1 MESSSRI
8 KTTRNVNTLDMYE
21 KVMELCRRRGI
32 LWSSFEIYGGL
43 SGFVTYGPIGAVLK
57 RNVEDKWREWFI
69 TKQGFVEIDSPVIM
83 PQVVFKAS
91 GHSDHFTDPMV
102 GCLDC
107 KKQYR
112 ADHLIENAIGKI
124 VEGLSIE
131 ELDGLIKE
139 NEITCPDCGGSLGNV
154 VLFNLMFRT
163 TIGPYGGNIGYARP
177 EAAQGMFVDFKRVF
191 SAKREQ
197 LPLGIAQIGRTFR
210 NEISPRKGVIRL
222 REFTI
227 MEVEVFIDP
236 SELTSCARLVD
247 VENEELAI
255 LTSDAQQKEGHI
267 EVVTAREAVRK
278 GMVVSEWIAYFLV
291 ISRSFVSSLGV
302 PPEKQRFREQL
313 PWERAH
319 YSKQTIDHQVL
330 LERFGWSE
338 VAGHAYRTDWDL
350 GRHMKFSGTDLR
362 AFKQY
367 ERPKIVERTIIKPRL
382 KAIRKRFGNATGEIL
397 SFLKESDPEM
407 VQKTIKEDGFYPVGK
422 NRVGPEHLTFDKRT
436 EKVSGSRFIPHVI
449 EPSFGADRLVY
460 SALEYAYSEKEKR
473 VILKLPPAIAP
484 IQIAVFPLLE
494 RDRLPE
500 VAQKIYDMLLE
511 EGFRTELDVSGSI
524 GRRYARS
531 DEIGIPIAVTVDYQ
545 SLEDDTVTIRNRD
558 SWQQLR
564 NRIENLG
571 RLFDGFF
578 KGRIGFEK
586 LGKTI

>member
-1 MESSSRI
+1 M
-8 KTTRNVNTLDMYE
+8 LDLYE

-43 SGFVTYGPIGAVLK
+43 SGFVTYGPIGATLK
-57 RNVEDKWREWFI
+57 RNVEDKWREWFV
-69 TKQGFVEIDSPVIM
+69 TKQGFVEIDSPIIM
-83 PQVVFKAS
+83 PQAVFRAS
-91 GHSDHFTDPMV
+91 GHTDHFTDPMV

-112 ADHLIENAIGKI
+112 ADHLIENATGKV
-124 VEGLSIE
+124 VEGLGIE
-131 ELDGLIKE
+131 ELDSLIKE
-139 NEITCPDCGGSLGNV
+139 NNIICPDCGGPLGKV
-154 VLFNLMFRT
+154 DLFNLMFKT
-163 TIGPYGGNIGYARP
+163 TIGPYRGNIGYARP

-236 SELTSCARLVD
+236 NELALCPRLSD
-247 VENEELAI
+247 VENEELTI
-255 LTSDAQQKEGHI
+255 LTSDAQQKEGQAEI
-267 EVVTAREAVRK
+267 VTAREAVEKRI
-278 GMVVSEWIAYFLV
+278 VASEWIAYFLV
-291 ISRSFVSSLGV
+291 VSKSFISSLGV

-319 YSKQTIDHQVL
+319 YSKQTMDHQVL

-362 AFKQY
+362 AFKKYDQ
-367 ERPKIVERTIIKPRL
+367 PKMVKRTVIKPDV
-382 KAIRKRFGNATGEIL
+382 KSIRKDFGSATGEIL
-397 SFLKESDPEM
+397 SSLKETDPET
-407 VQKTIKEDGFYPVGK
+407 VKEAVEEYGFYSIGK
-422 NRVGPEHLTFDKRT
+422 NRIDSEHIAFDEKMK
-436 EKVSGSRFIPHVI
+436 KVSGSRFIPHVI
-449 EPSFGADRLVY
+449 EPSFGADRVVY

-473 VILKLPPAIAP
+473 VILKLPPGIAP

-494 RDRLPE
+494 KDRLPE
-500 VAQKIYDMLLE
+500 VARDIHDTLLE
-511 EGFRTELDVSGSI
+511 DGFRVELDVSGSI

-545 SLEDDTVTIRNRD
+545 TLEDDTVTVRNRD
-558 SWQQLR
+558 SWVQLR
-564 NRIENLG
+564 NKIEDLKELLDSFFKERIE
-571 RLFDGFF
+571 
-578 KGRIGFEK
+578 FEK
-586 LGKTI
+586 LGKPI

>member
-1 MESSSRI
+1 M
-8 KTTRNVNTLDMYE
+8 LDLYE

-43 SGFVTYGPIGAVLK
+43 SGFVTYGPIGATLK
-57 RNVEDKWREWFI
+57 RNVEDKWREWFV
-69 TKQGFVEIDSPVIM
+69 TKQGFAEIDSPIIM
-83 PQVVFKAS
+83 PQAVFRAS
-91 GHSDHFTDPMV
+91 GHTDHFTDPMV

-112 ADHLIENAIGKI
+112 ADHLIENATGKV
-124 VEGLSIE
+124 VEGLGIE
-131 ELDGLIKE
+131 ELDSLIKE
-139 NEITCPDCGGSLGNV
+139 NNIICPDCGGPLGKV
-154 VLFNLMFRT
+154 DLFNLMFKT
-163 TIGPYGGNIGYARP
+163 TIGPYRGNIGYARP

-236 SELTSCARLVD
+236 NELALCPRLSD
-247 VENEELAI
+247 VENEELTI
-255 LTSDAQQKEGHI
+255 LTSDAQQKEGQAEI
-267 EVVTAREAVRK
+267 VTAREAVEKRI
-278 GMVVSEWIAYFLV
+278 VASEWIAYFLV
-291 ISRSFVSSLGV
+291 VSKSFISSLGV

-319 YSKQTIDHQVL
+319 YSKQTMDHQVL

-362 AFKQY
+362 AFKKYDQ
-367 ERPKIVERTIIKPRL
+367 PKMVKRTVIKPDV
-382 KAIRKRFGNATGEIL
+382 KSIRKDFGSATGEIL
-397 SFLKESDPEM
+397 SSLKETDPET
-407 VQKTIKEDGFYPVGK
+407 VKEAVEEYGFYSIGK
-422 NRVGPEHLTFDKRT
+422 NRIDSEHIAFDEKMK
-436 EKVSGSRFIPHVI
+436 KVSGSRFIPHVI
-449 EPSFGADRLVY
+449 EPSFGADRVVY

-473 VILKLPPAIAP
+473 VILKLPPGIAP

-494 RDRLPE
+494 KDRLPE
-500 VAQKIYDMLLE
+500 VARDIHDTLLE
-511 EGFRTELDVSGSI
+511 DGFRVELDVSGSI

-545 SLEDDTVTIRNRD
+545 TLEDDTVTVRNRD
-558 SWQQLR
+558 SWVQLR
-564 NRIENLG
+564 NKIEDLKELLDSFFKERIE
-571 RLFDGFF
+571 
-578 KGRIGFEK
+578 FEK
-586 LGKTI
+586 LGKPI

>member
-1 MESSSRI
+1 M
-8 KTTRNVNTLDMYE
+8 LDLYE

-43 SGFVTYGPIGAVLK
+43 SGFVTYGPIGATLK
-57 RNVEDKWREWFI
+57 RNVEDKWREWFV
-69 TKQGFVEIDSPVIM
+69 TKQGFAEIDSPIIM
-83 PQVVFKAS
+83 PQVVFRAS
-91 GHSDHFTDPMV
+91 GHTDHFTDPMV

-112 ADHLIENAIGKI
+112 ADHLIENATGKV
-124 VEGLSIE
+124 VEGLGIE
-131 ELDGLIKE
+131 ELDSLIKE
-139 NEITCPDCGGSLGNV
+139 NNIICPDCGGPLGKV
-154 VLFNLMFRT
+154 DLFNLMFKT
-163 TIGPYGGNIGYARP
+163 TIGPYRGNIGYARP

-236 SELTSCARLVD
+236 NELALCPRLSD
-247 VENEELAI
+247 VENEELTI
-255 LTSDAQQKEGHI
+255 LTSDAQQKEGQAEI
-267 EVVTAREAVRK
+267 VTAREAVEKRI
-278 GMVVSEWIAYFLV
+278 VASEWIAYFLV
-291 ISRSFVSSLGV
+291 VSKSFISSLGV

-319 YSKQTIDHQVL
+319 YSKQTMDHQVL

-362 AFKQY
+362 AFKKYDQ
-367 ERPKIVERTIIKPRL
+367 PKMVKRTVIKPDV
-382 KAIRKRFGNATGEIL
+382 KSIRKDFGSATGEIL
-397 SFLKESDPEM
+397 SSLKETDPET
-407 VQKTIKEDGFYPVGK
+407 VKEAVEEYGFYSIGK
-422 NRVGPEHLTFDKRT
+422 NRIDSEHIAFDEKMK
-436 EKVSGSRFIPHVI
+436 KVSGSRFIPHVI
-449 EPSFGADRLVY
+449 EPSFGADRVVY

-473 VILKLPPAIAP
+473 VILKLPPGIAP
-484 IQIAVFPLLE
+484 IQIAVLPLLE
-494 RDRLPE
+494 KDRLPE
-500 VAQKIYDMLLE
+500 VARDIHDTLLE
-511 EGFRTELDVSGSI
+511 DGFRVELDVSGSI

-545 SLEDDTVTIRNRD
+545 TLEDDTVTVRNRD
-558 SWQQLR
+558 SWVQLR
-564 NRIENLG
+564 NKIEDLKELLDSFFKERIE
-571 RLFDGFF
+571 
-578 KGRIGFEK
+578 FEK
-586 LGKTI
+586 LGKPI

>member
-1 MESSSRI
+1 M
-8 KTTRNVNTLDMYE
+8 KTLDKYE

-32 LWSSFEIYGGL
+32 LWPSFEIYGGL
-43 SGFVTYGPIGAVLK
+43 SGFVTYGPIGAILK

-69 TKQGFVEIDSPVIM
+69 TKQEFVEIDSPIIM

-112 ADHLIENAIGKI
+112 ADHLVENAIGKI
-124 VEGLSIE
+124 VEGLTTE
-131 ELDGLIKE
+131 ELDSLIKE
-139 NEITCPDCGGSLGNV
+139 NNITCPDCGGSLGKV
-154 VLFNLMFRT
+154 ELFNLMFRT
-163 TIGPYGGNIGYARP
+163 TIGPYGGNVGYARP
-177 EAAQGMFVDFKRVF
+177 EAAQGMFVDFKRIF

-236 SELTSCARLVD
+236 SELASCARLVD

-255 LTSDAQQKEGHI
+255 LTSDAQQKEGDT
-267 EVVTAREAVRK
+267 EVITAREAVKR
-278 GMVVSEWIAYFLV
+278 GVVVSEWIAYFLV
-291 ISRSFVSSLGV
+291 ISKSFVSSLGV

-367 ERPKIVERTIIKPRL
+367 EQPKIVKRTIIKPHV
-382 KAIRKRFGNATGEIL
+382 KAIREKFGNATGEIL
-397 SFLKESDPEM
+397 SSLKGSDPEI
-407 VQKTIKEDGFYPVGK
+407 VQKSVREDGFYLIGE
-422 NRVGPEHLTFDKRT
+422 NRVGSELLTFDERT
-436 EKVSGSRFIPHVI
+436 EKASGSRFIPHVI

-460 SALEYAYSEKEKR
+460 SALECAYSEREKR
-473 VILKLPPAIAP
+473 IILRLPPAITP

-494 RDRLPE
+494 RDKLPE
-500 VAQKIYDMLLE
+500 VAQDIYNMLLE
-511 EGFRTELDVSGSI
+511 EGFRAELDVSGSI

-531 DEIGIPIAVTVDYQ
+531 DEIGTPVAVTVDYQ
-545 SLEDDTVTIRNRD
+545 TLEDDTVTIRNRD

-564 NRIENLG
+564 NKIEDLG
-571 RLFDGFF
+571 KLFGEFF
-578 KGRIGFEK
+578 KERIGFEE

>member
-1 MESSSRI
+1 M
-8 KTTRNVNTLDMYE
+8 LDLYE

-43 SGFVTYGPIGAVLK
+43 SGFVTYGPIGATLK
-57 RNVEDKWREWFI
+57 RNVEDKWREWFV
-69 TKQGFVEIDSPVIM
+69 TKQGFVEIDSPIIM
-83 PQVVFKAS
+83 PQVVFRAS
-91 GHSDHFTDPMV
+91 GHTDHFTDPMV

-112 ADHLIENAIGKI
+112 ADHLIENATGKV
-124 VEGLSIE
+124 VEGLGIE
-131 ELDGLIKE
+131 ELDSLIKE
-139 NEITCPDCGGSLGNV
+139 NNIICPDCGGPLGKV
-154 VLFNLMFRT
+154 DLFNLMFKT
-163 TIGPYGGNIGYARP
+163 TIGPYRGNIGYARP

-236 SELTSCARLVD
+236 NELALCPRLSD
-247 VENEELAI
+247 VENEELTI
-255 LTSDAQQKEGHI
+255 LTSDAQQKEGQAEI
-267 EVVTAREAVRK
+267 VTAREAVEKRI
-278 GMVVSEWIAYFLV
+278 VASEWIAYFLV
-291 ISRSFVSSLGV
+291 VSKSFISSLGV

-319 YSKQTIDHQVL
+319 YSKQTMDHQVL

-362 AFKQY
+362 AFKKYDQ
-367 ERPKIVERTIIKPRL
+367 PKMVKRTVIKPDV
-382 KAIRKRFGNATGEIL
+382 KSIRKDFGSATGEIL
-397 SFLKESDPEM
+397 SSLKETDPET
-407 VQKTIKEDGFYPVGK
+407 VKEAVEEYGFYSIGK
-422 NRVGPEHLTFDKRT
+422 NRIDSEHIAFDEKMK
-436 EKVSGSRFIPHVI
+436 KVSGSRFIPHVI
-449 EPSFGADRLVY
+449 EPSFGADRVVY

-473 VILKLPPAIAP
+473 VILKLPPGIAP

-494 RDRLPE
+494 KDRLPE
-500 VAQKIYDMLLE
+500 VARDIHDTLLE
-511 EGFRTELDVSGSI
+511 DGFRVELDVSGSI

-545 SLEDDTVTIRNRD
+545 TLEDDTVTVRNRD
-558 SWQQLR
+558 SWVQLR
-564 NRIENLG
+564 NKIEDLKELLDSFFKERIE
-571 RLFDGFF
+571 
-578 KGRIGFEK
+578 FEK
-586 LGKTI
+586 LGKPI